1 MSEWL
6 GSGLQPR
13 VCEFESH
20 PALKIKIKGN
30 WNERKILVITNESW
44 WRGGGEEIK
53 TLYHNKTRAEMV
65 SMMNVIQ
72 DMNEH
77 LILSLVRISPKSTYE
92 DIIRIGNSEMY
103 FMDSKR
109 NWNNSKTEEEIEDD
123 IIEEQVM
130 ESLLNGD
137 MGVA

>member
-1 MSEWL
+1 
-6 GSGLQPR
+6 
-13 VCEFESH
+13 
-20 PALKIKIKGN
+20 
-30 WNERKILVITNESW
+30 
-44 WRGGGEEIK
+44 
-53 TLYHNKTRAEMV
+53 
-65 SMMNVIQ
+65 
-72 DMNEH
+72 
-77 LILSLVRISPKSTYE
+77 
-92 DIIRIGNSEMY
+92 MY

>member
-1 MSEWL
+1 MKEKSWVLLMSPDE
-6 GSGLQPR
+6 
-13 VCEFESH
+13 
-20 PALKIKIKGN
+20 
-30 WNERKILVITNESW
+30 
-44 WRGGGEEIK
+44 RGGGEEIK

>member
-1 MSEWL
+1 MT
-6 GSGLQPR
+6 
-13 VCEFESH
+13 
-20 PALKIKIKGN
+20 KMM
-30 WNERKILVITNESW
+30 
-44 WRGGGEEIK
+44 
-53 TLYHNKTRAEMV
+53 TLL
-65 SMMNVIQ
+65 Q

-77 LILSLVRISPKSTYE
+77 LVLSLVQICPTSTYE

>member
-1 MSEWL
+1 
-6 GSGLQPR
+6 
-13 VCEFESH
+13 
-20 PALKIKIKGN
+20 
-30 WNERKILVITNESW
+30 
-44 WRGGGEEIK
+44 
-53 TLYHNKTRAEMV
+53 MV

>member
-1 MSEWL
+1 MKKSWLLLMSFDEHN
-6 GSGLQPR
+6 GS
-13 VCEFESH
+13 
-20 PALKIKIKGN
+20 
-30 WNERKILVITNESW
+30 TN
-44 WRGGGEEIK
+44 EIK
-53 TLYHNKTRAEMV
+53 TLYHEKSKKEMTK
-65 SMMNVIQ
+65 MMTLLQ